1 MTLPMK
7 PLSLALL
14 FVLSQGTVLA
24 QVQTPSQNVPR
35 AAAAARPAA
44 APAPA
49 RRDAVDQWLVVQ
61 DTTYVPVIDDV
72 TRKLAAARD
81 AYKQH
86 DTKAAAA
93 QVREAAAL
101 LAAQAAPAD
110 REAVG
115 AARTELNKLAS
126 GLLAGHVKSLEAFD
140 AAYAKAL
147 RSDAVM
153 RTAISDETIALV
165 RTDEPDRHFAAAL
178 KALAAKDYQR
188 AAVEIRKGEA
198 LINLVAARAGKTT
211 HAALQASAAELQ
223 KLATAVARGTAHDAK
238 TLEAAFARADHALAL
253 SHHARAAQAW
263 TSKETRQAGGELK
276 AAAGYAAH
284 AADRTGGGLAA
295 AMSAAVTD
303 ARAVGDKLEAG
314 AAWTRAEV
322 DKAFAEV
329 ADAIN
334 AVGKRIHS
342 GHKASPFDGG
352 A

>member
-1 MTLPMK
+1 M
-7 PLSLALL
+7 
-14 FVLSQGTVLA
+14 
-24 QVQTPSQNVPR
+24 
-35 AAAAARPAA
+35 
-44 APAPA
+44 
-49 RRDAVDQWLVVQ
+49 
-61 DTTYVPVIDDV
+61 
-72 TRKLAAARD
+72 
-81 AYKQH
+81 
-86 DTKAAAA
+86 
-93 QVREAAAL
+93 
-101 LAAQAAPAD
+101 
-110 REAVG
+110 
-115 AARTELNKLAS
+115 
-126 GLLAGHVKSLEAFD
+126 
-140 AAYAKAL
+140 
-147 RSDAVM
+147 
-153 RTAISDETIALV
+153 
-165 RTDEPDRHFAAAL
+165 
-178 KALAAKDYQR
+178 
-188 AAVEIRKGEA
+188 
-198 LINLVAARAGKTT
+198 AARAGKTT